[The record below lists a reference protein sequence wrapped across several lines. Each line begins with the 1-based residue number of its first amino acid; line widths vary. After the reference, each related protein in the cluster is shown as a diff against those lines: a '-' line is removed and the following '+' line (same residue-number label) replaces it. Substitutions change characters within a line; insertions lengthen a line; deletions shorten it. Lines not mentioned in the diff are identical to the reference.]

1 MKIIL
6 HVLTATFHS
15 LNSSPILFFSQG
27 YPRITRKPSN
37 KVVEE
42 HSPVQFTCLIEGNPT
57 PHVEWTTPNGSIFT
71 LQSPHLGTIKVLSNN
86 SLSISMVTESD
97 GGTYTCKAV
106 NDVGERS
113 ASATLKVLS
122 ESSKLFNTFI

>member
-1 MKIIL
+1 M
-6 HVLTATFHS
+6 
-15 LNSSPILFFSQG
+15 
-27 YPRITRKPSN
+27 
-37 KVVEE
+37 VEE

-86 SLSISMVTESD
+86 SLSISMVTESN

-122 ESSKLFNTFI
+122 ESSKLFNTFL

>member
-1 MKIIL
+1 M
-6 HVLTATFHS
+6 
-15 LNSSPILFFSQG
+15 
-27 YPRITRKPSN
+27 
-37 KVVEE
+37 VEE

-71 LQSPHLGTIKVLSNN
+71 LQPPHLGTIKVLSNN